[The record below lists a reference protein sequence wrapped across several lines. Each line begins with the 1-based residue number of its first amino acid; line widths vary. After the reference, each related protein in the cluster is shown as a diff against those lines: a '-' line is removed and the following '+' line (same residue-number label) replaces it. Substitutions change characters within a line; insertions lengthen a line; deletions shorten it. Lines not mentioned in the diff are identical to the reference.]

1 MLLFY
6 WIYSKNGRG
15 KFVVEERKLL
25 IRGSFCLSVIWAILF
40 FVITVT
46 MFLSLAFMGKYMYQ
60 LVEPMSRMVFGEL
73 YKNCWPG
80 EAESGSV
87 SPGWVVRQESNWY
100 PIQGCVLI

>member
-1 MLLFY
+1 
-6 WIYSKNGRG
+6 
-15 KFVVEERKLL
+15 
-25 IRGSFCLSVIWAILF
+25 
-40 FVITVT
+40 
-46 MFLSLAFMGKYMYQ
+46 MFLSLAFMGKYIN
-60 LVEPMSRMVFGEL
+60 LLNLCPEWCLANDEL

>member
-1 MLLFY
+1 MEEENLLL
-6 WIYSKNGRG
+6 K
-15 KFVVEERKLL
+15 
-25 IRGSFCLSVIWAILF
+25 RGSFLFAVVFVFQFIWAILF

-60 LVEPMSRMVFGEL
+60 LVELCPEWCLANDEL

>member
-1 MLLFY
+1 MNLCPE
-6 WIYSKNGRG
+6 W
-15 KFVVEERKLL
+15 
-25 IRGSFCLSVIWAILF
+25 CLAND
-40 FVITVT
+40 
-46 MFLSLAFMGKYMYQ
+46 
-60 LVEPMSRMVFGEL
+60 EL